1 MGICRID
8 QPSKSNFGYYV
19 RIRWRGVIY
28 AKFFSDKKHGG
39 PEKAWE
45 AAEAYFHEL
54 DAKLPP
60 DSKVGKLTS
69 RNTSGVVGV
78 SRAEGLKRG
87 VPYAHWQAW
96 WTAGGKTK
104 TACFSIRKYG
114 EEEAKQKVIAARKKW
129 EEDYFKENP
138 PAA

>member
-19 RIRWRGVIY
+19 RIRWRGVVY

-39 PEKAWE
+39 PEGAWT
-45 AAEAYFHEL
+45 AAEAHFQEL
-54 DAKLPP
+54 DAKMPP
-60 DSKVGKLTS
+60 ESKIGLLSS
-69 RNTSGVVGV
+69 RNSSGIVGV
-78 SRAEGLKRG
+78 SRAEGVKRNS
-87 VPYAHWQAW
+87 PYAHWQAW

-114 EEEAKQKVIAARKKW
+114 EDDAKRLAIEARKRW
-129 EEDYFKENP
+129 EAEYFLEHP
-138 PAA
+138 RLP